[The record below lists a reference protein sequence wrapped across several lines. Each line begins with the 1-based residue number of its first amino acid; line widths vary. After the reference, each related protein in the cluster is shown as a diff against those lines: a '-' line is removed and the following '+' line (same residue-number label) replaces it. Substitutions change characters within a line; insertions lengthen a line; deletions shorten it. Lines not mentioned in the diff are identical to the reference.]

1 MIVLRFAL
9 VLAVLAI
16 GASGVVYLLTRDRR
30 YLTFLFQVIRY
41 SLYVLAGA
49 AVFYIL
55 ERLILIA

>member
-1 MIVLRFAL
+1 VIVLRFAL

-30 YLTFLFQVIRY
+30 YLTFLFRVIRY